1 MKPAFQLSEHDKQS
15 PQWVNLLHHLEDR
28 LSDLRKKNDNP
39 GNTETETA
47 QLRGQ
52 IAEVKRLIALCDT
65 YQEVTFPQV

>member
-15 PQWVNLLHHLEDR
+15 PQWVNLSRHLEDR

-47 QLRGQ
+47 CIRGQ
-52 IAEVKRLIALCDT
+52 IAEVKRLLELGST
-65 YQEVTFPQV
+65 YQEVTFPAV